1 MKSVVETV
9 ADALVFLI
17 CLSVVDWGGEERGRM
32 LVRLS
37 DTVLVG
43 QKQIAEQTGI
53 PVSAQRMVFGETEL
67 DGSML
72 WGSFHGLRDGSTVQL
87 TVVDNQVVCT
97 SWIFPY
103 VFRS

>member
-9 ADALVFLI
+9 ADALVFVI
-17 CLSVVDWGGEERGRM
+17 CLSVVDWGGEEKGHM

-43 QKQIAEQTGI
+43 QKQITEQTGI

-67 DGSML
+67 NGSML

-87 TVVDNQVVCT
+87 TVVVNQVICISLFFT
-97 SWIFPY
+97 H
-103 VFRS
+103 VFQS